1 MFHRTCTKGKVC
13 FVTITDY
20 ETHSE
25 EKLDFVNMIQMAAIN
40 YPEQVKVHSDGQ
52 SLSQIE
58 IYERIHETI
67 LIRVGFGL
75 TSIARRISRD
85 NSLSM
90 IHIQL

>member
-1 MFHRTCTKGKVC
+1 MFHKTCTKGKVC
-13 FVTITDY
+13 FVTITDHK
-20 ETHSE
+20 THSE